1 MTQHRRFARSS
12 CASPRQRIASA
23 WRVVPLLLA
32 CLALGF
38 AAAQSVSQEAALG
51 FRDPRLIDLEARLAD
66 ALQKVETPS
75 GFGYSAIAR
84 PRVSVT
90 NRLDLEDGPS
100 WSHGIGAVGA
110 VTYRYDPVALVR
122 EVRDLERALFD
133 VDTAQR
139 DGVLQALRAHVTWW
153 NQTRAL
159 ATAQTR
165 ATTAQADLSDAEAAF
180 ERGDIDRFRLAELQL
195 AADRA
200 DLALRE
206 ATFRFDDARR
216 SAATFGLRGT
226 PAYQPLR
233 FALPE
238 PDLGRLFGVRSL
250 QVALDEAEAAQLQAE
265 LFRLPKEVRLT
276 ASYATERITVG
287 TEMGMFNR
295 VPGAEVT
302 LGYPGAA
309 NPNWTIGLRAEIV
322 IDDALF
328 AAIDSASE
336 RVERAEQAL
345 TDYLADYPD
354 QVASA
359 RQLVVFAEEN
369 LTYAE
374 RALDLDERRVGD
386 LEARLADTR
395 ARLAATDADDAERAE
410 EIANLERDLA
420 ALERDL
426 DRALTTLERSEG
438 ALLNTWNAYLGQVY
452 TYLRLVQGSWEVR

>member
-1 MTQHRRFARSS
+1 MTA
-12 CASPRQRIASA
+12 
-23 WRVVPLLLA
+23 
-32 CLALGF
+32 LALSLG
-38 AAAQSVSQEAALG
+38 AAQSVPQEAALDY
-51 FRDPRLIDLEARLAD
+51 RDSRLIDLETRVAD
-66 ALQKVETPS
+66 AERRLDTPS
-75 GFGYSAIAR
+75 GFGYSATVR
-84 PRVSVT
+84 PRISVT

-100 WSHGIGAVGA
+100 WSHSLGAVGA
-110 VTYRYDPVALVR
+110 LTYRYDPVALSR
-122 EVRDLERALFD
+122 EVRDVERARFD
-133 VDTAQR
+133 LDTVQR

-153 NQTRAL
+153 SQTRAL
-159 ATAQTR
+159 AAAETR
-165 ATTAQADLSDAEAAF
+165 ATTAQADLADAEAAF
-180 ERGDIDRFRLAELQL
+180 ARGDIDRLRLAELQL

-206 ATFRFDDARR
+206 ASYRFDDARS
-216 SAATFGLRGT
+216 SAETFGLRGT
-226 PAYQPLR
+226 PAYEPLR

-238 PDLGRLFGVRSL
+238 PDVERLFGVRSL

-265 LFRLPKEVRLT
+265 VFRLPKEVRLT

-302 LGYPGAA
+302 LGYPGAT

-322 IDDALF
+322 IDDALVR
-328 AAIDSASE
+328 AIDDARE
-336 RVERAEQAL
+336 RVDRAEQAL
-345 TDYLADYPD
+345 IDYLADFPD
-354 QVASA
+354 QVAGA

-386 LEARLADTR
+386 LEARVGDAR
-395 ARLAATDADDAERAE
+395 ARLAATDADDAEA
-410 EIANLERDLA
+410 IANLERDIA

-438 ALLNTWNAYLGQVY
+438 ALLSTWNSYVGQVY